1 MLDPNNHTLDT
12 IIAGQL
18 ADPESHWGLGSFGAI
33 AEFTRDR
40 DEDVT
45 LDLSAHAM
53 SAVTPRGGIRIVPPM
68 GLRPVA
74 FETAAGVSWNQNFA
88 LCLPAEAASMN
99 RRGVLTEVG
108 PDTDALR
115 DDDKQ
120 SVLFDLGLAIPHV
133 DALIRVPD
141 QAVAAQLRMHTGKN
155 VFAPDSTA
163 MHIILAANP
172 HRVFVRRCGR
182 IEVYQPIPPHD
193 GRSPEGPHTHV
204 LPKLL
209 AHGRTHAA
217 TEPIPDG
224 WVPCLSVYPAH
235 PAKDPLGR
243 AKPFQPAR
251 HTAFQALLRAY
262 GDPETIML
270 KTQVVAAVVSGKA
283 PSEKESEDR
292 FARACIRIALRQ
304 VQASGLTSP
313 SLGLWL
319 EKYERPGAQ
328 DTSDIS
334 GCH

>member
-1 MLDPNNHTLDT
+1 MLDPTNHTLDT

-33 AEFTRDR
+33 AEFTRDG
-40 DEDVT
+40 DEEVA
-45 LDLSAHAM
+45 LDLSTAAM
-53 SAVTPRGGIRIVPPM
+53 SAVTARGGIRILRPA
-68 GLRPVA
+68 GLRSVA
-74 FETAAGVSWNQNFA
+74 FETAAGAGWNQNFA
-88 LCLPAEAASMN
+88 LCLPADAAAMN
-99 RRGVLTEVG
+99 RRSILTELG
-108 PDTDALR
+108 PDADALR
-115 DDDKQ
+115 DEDKH

-133 DALIRVPD
+133 DALIRVRD
-141 QAVAAQLRMHTGKN
+141 ETVAAQLRTQAGKN
-155 VFAPDSTA
+155 VFAHGSTA
-163 MHIILAANP
+163 MHFILAANP
-172 HRVFVRRCGR
+172 HRVFVSRCGR

-235 PAKDPLGR
+235 PAKDAFGR
-243 AKPFQPAR
+243 AKPFQPTR
-251 HTAFQALLRAY
+251 HDAFQALLRAY
-262 GDPETIML
+262 GDPEMIML
-270 KTQVVAAVVSGKA
+270 KTQVADAVASGKA
-283 PSEKESEDR
+283 PPSADRDDR

-304 VQASGLTSP
+304 AKASGLTSP

-328 DTSDIS
+328 DASDIS